1 MRKQTEK
8 LNVDTPPKQPC
19 FKTSLLFSNKTPF
32 LLESIQWRKVRQ
44 EEAAAFSTKW
54 VQNSPHHVVAGHL
67 HHAAPHGLWGVRC
80 LGNGGWHR
88 LLRVTIPGGVREL
101 WGCGSEG

>member
-32 LLESIQWRKVRQ
+32 CWRASSGGRHSRRKQQLSALNGCKTALTVLL
-44 EEAAAFSTKW
+44 
-54 VQNSPHHVVAGHL
+54 HVTPIMLDPMG
-67 HHAAPHGLWGVRC
+67 WGM
-80 LGNGGWHR
+80 
-88 LLRVTIPGGVREL
+88 
-101 WGCGSEG
+101 